1 MTATDLVG
9 SVVIIEHPA
18 FYSTHVV
25 AKVESVTAKTMMVRY
40 WRINRGWS
48 EEPSRRKVVTT
59 TAVLGRATDLSD
71 AALDLAFNRLNS
83 WRSEAVERSTAAWQT
98 YAKKVRSLGP
108 KDLSAQEGESK

>member
-1 MTATDLVG
+1 MDVSDLVG

-18 FYSTHVV
+18 FYSTHVI

-59 TAVLGRATDLSD
+59 TAVLGKATDISE

-83 WRSEAVERSTAAWQT
+83 WRSEAVERQSAAWLS
-98 YAKKVRSLGP
+98 YSKKIKEMRV
-108 KDLSAQEGESK
+108 

>member
-1 MTATDLVG
+1 MVVSDLVG

-40 WRINRGWS
+40 WHINRGWS

-59 TAVLGRATDLSD
+59 TAVLGKAIDISE

-83 WRSEAVERSTAAWQT
+83 WRSEAVERQSAAWQS
-98 YAKKVRSLGP
+98 YAKKIKEMTV
-108 KDLSAQEGESK
+108 